1 MQPTSATTH
10 NNPYLLNLCWGAAG
24 PSYFAH
30 SLLSRLGCMQE
41 GSEYHGT
48 AARLKQV
55 FEERYAKSI
64 RDEG

>member
-1 MQPTSATTH
+1 V
-10 NNPYLLNLCWGAAG
+10 
-24 PSYFAH
+24 
-30 SLLSRLGCMQE
+30 QE

-64 RDEG
+64 RDEGQLGALATMQTAGVRGPL